1 MKQTLRNLLVSFAVL
16 LAAVASNVS
25 VAQNA
30 IIGTGFSTGW
40 NNPGNITYPFSA
52 GAGTSRIAT
61 FPGTNAG
68 PRYWRMIRGWT
79 GTGCFDGNNTEYGPV
94 GNTDLQITTFGNI
107 QPMGYTNRNGA
118 WFVNDNVNGHNFI
131 IKTRDACA
139 SNDWTI
145 FRVQGAVRNVA
156 TESLTPATVWPGQ
169 NMTFTAT
176 LNNTPSAGQGVYLRY
191 STDNFATSTVVEMTN
206 SSGNNFTT
214 TVTNAVAGATY
225 RYYYFTSG
233 AGLTITPAN
242 VDFYTIN
249 FNNNAGSSFSRT
261 VQSAYTTT
269 GSSTDWNNTAAWGA
283 GIVPPAGQPV
293 SLGHNITLT
302 ANQNVNNLT
311 ITAGTLTVNNGVTL
325 TVATGSTVAVNGGAL
340 TLAAGSGITLSG
352 TAALTIGGGTV
363 NINSTS
369 ITLGTGGL
377 NLNSGTLNA
386 NSATINVPA
395 GAAFNRSGGTFNVG
409 TSTVN
414 FQGAGTIG
422 GSTTT
427 TFNNLTINTGEVTLS
442 QTPTVNGILQI
453 NGGNFNSGGNVTYGS
468 SSTLRYNGV
477 TYGPFREWLAAADGA
492 AGTGRPQNVELAGG
506 ATVNLPTTTRS
517 LAGNLTIC
525 STCSLNFN
533 TSGDLMLRGNWTNN
547 HTGSNVNFGSGNGRA
562 VWFRGTAGTSVI
574 TKAGSSAQTFAY
586 LLLNNSNVVQ
596 LASDV
601 SITGTTGDALQFNAA
616 GTLDLNGR
624 ILTLSG
630 AGGNILSNANYTV
643 NGTTNS
649 AFVIS
654 GNKSRSGTGTLTF
667 GGSVAASVSSGATF
681 TNNASSGN
689 ITIGS
694 DVSFTLTGN
703 VSNNATILF
712 NGSLIRN
719 AGSWFGNSL
728 VYSSTSSLTYQ
739 TAVTVGNEWTATS
752 FGSATTGRP
761 QILMVNATI
770 TLTGTRGIVG
780 ALTLGT
786 SGALTSSS
794 AVNLNLGGDITDN
807 NTSTGN
813 LNNIGLQLYGT
824 SAKAITKAGGAE
836 LRPRSIINQ
845 GTGTLTINNNVRL
858 AGSTPREIGSVSGPI
873 VLNNS
878 TVTLDLESSI
888 VGNATNGFTGTS
900 AVININAAVTT
911 STGTTI
917 FGDGVTVNVNN
928 ATLTTHTG
936 GVQVNGTAAL
946 NVTGTGVLQL
956 FGAYVGNS
964 PIYSGTG
971 SLTYSAAITNANE
984 WTATSYGA
992 VGSGRPHNV
1001 TINAALTT
1009 SASERALAGY
1019 LIFGST
1025 GSISMGTNP
1034 VIRLGGDFTETRIS
1048 GTSVPA
1054 AVTLSFNNA
1063 TIATLTRGTGVI
1075 NIGSLEVLGAADV
1088 RTNFSS
1094 VAIANNLVLGSAAGF
1109 LVQSSLSF
1117 TGTGEIRA
1125 TAASS
1130 GLVTSSSGTI
1140 TFSGNTTVPSSN
1152 THPVII
1158 SGTRPVIVAN
1168 GGTLAIEDATNI
1180 TTTGT
1185 LTINPTGSLVVNVAG
1200 TTYPANMVV
1209 NGAVTL
1215 AHDGGAAPTA
1225 NWGTT
1230 GLLNITGVVNTAPS
1244 NLNQSIARFTWNTP
1258 AMADHIGLGANS
1270 PTNVSRIFRV
1280 NSTNGNILSLD
1291 VDRTYAGR
1299 LEVDNGRFAVS
1310 GPNYVGIDILFTVAS
1325 TRLSHTTGNGTQL
1338 LLGVAGSPGSYMT
1351 TDTLEVNLS
1360 AATLSSAV
1368 SDDNVISFSNSGTQ
1382 ILWFRRFV
1390 QTGTTPG
1397 FFGTSLPVMGNF
1409 NLLGQN
1415 TGASISLAKPNFLN
1429 LGGSGFVA
1437 LDTLKVE
1444 TELAGNF
1451 NLTLSGP
1458 LVFASGTFLSNVGSI
1473 VFNGGSSIIHSDLAG
1488 LNSNGT
1494 GIIRSVGS
1502 RGYPSDLVIT
1512 YNGSSPGQAGT
1523 ELAGQ
1528 SWGLVINN
1536 TAGVTLNGNYNL
1548 RNVTLNGPLNVGSNI
1563 LSISNNTNITLNPGG
1578 SIGLSPGSTLRL
1590 SDNSSRTLPNN
1601 LFTGTT
1607 LSSIVV
1613 NGGGT
1618 LTLNNQN
1625 LTVDGGVSLPNGKL
1639 IVPTGQTLTFGT
1651 SSTWPTE
1658 SNSNYIQGTT
1668 VMAPRSVGTGTL
1680 NFMGM
1685 ALASGPDNLGNVSVT
1700 RTSGA
1705 AGRITFNSRS
1715 GIDCSWNIEA
1725 DNQPVG
1731 GRNLTLSWPSVW
1743 DNGRNMN
1750 QVKFWRRIS
1759 PSDPWLSLGD
1769 FQNLSASNPRSIT
1782 FNTDHFSDWTTS
1794 DNNNPL
1800 PVTFRRVSASRVGKT
1815 SVVNVTF
1822 TTDEEKN
1829 VSHYTLQRSADNA
1842 EWQNVTSIP
1851 AQAGTSNRYSIQDVN
1866 STATQ
1871 AWYYR
1876 IQNTD
1881 LDGAQSLSPV
1891 VLVNSQEGKGGV
1903 TALYPNPM
1911 RHELNLSLYSTAAG
1925 KALIRLVSADG
1936 KEAYGTAYDV
1946 TTGTTTLNLTDAGL
1960 RSLPAGVYA
1969 VLVTLPDGSL
1979 HQQRITKQ

>member
-1 MKQTLRNLLVSFAVL
+1 MKQTLRNLLVSLAVL

-30 IIGTGFSTGW
+30 IIGSGFSTGW

-61 FPGTNAG
+61 FAGTNAG

-107 QPMGYTNRNGA
+107 QPMGYTNGNGA
-118 WFVNDNVNGHNFI
+118 WFVNDNANGHNFI

-249 FNNNAGSSFSRT
+249 LNNNAGGNFSRT

-302 ANQNVNNLT
+302 ANQSVNNLT

-325 TVATGSTVAVNGGAL
+325 TVATGSTLAVNGGAL

-352 TAALTIGGGTV
+352 TAALTIAGGTV

-386 NSATINVPA
+386 NAATLNVPA
-395 GAAFNRSGGTFNVG
+395 GASFNRSGGTFNVG

-468 SSTLRYNGV
+468 SSTLLYNGV
-477 TYGPFREWLAAADGA
+477 TYGPFREWLAEADGA

-506 ATVNLPTTTRS
+506 AIVNLPTTTRA

-533 TSGDLMLRGNWTNN
+533 SSGDLMLRGSWTNN
-547 HTGSNVNFGSGNGRA
+547 HTGNNVNYGSGNGRA
-562 VWFRGTAGTSVI
+562 VWFLGTSGTSVI

-586 LLLNNSNVVQ
+586 LLLNNTNTVQ
-596 LASDV
+596 LASNV
-601 SITGTTGDALQFNAA
+601 SIATTTGDVLQFNAA
-616 GTLDLNGR
+616 GTLDLNAR
-624 ILTLSG
+624 TLTLSG
-630 AGGNILSNANYTV
+630 AGGNILSNANYSV
-643 NGTTNS
+643 NGNTNS
-649 AFVIS
+649 AFVIAA
-654 GNKSRSGTGTLTF
+654 NKSRSGTGTLTF

-689 ITIGS
+689 LTIGS
-694 DVSFTLTGN
+694 TASLTFTGGVTNSSTITISGN
-703 VSNNATILF
+703 
-712 NGSLIRN
+712 LIRN
-719 AGSWFGNSL
+719 GGTW
-728 VYSSTSSLTYQ
+728 STTAPTY
-739 TAVTVGNEWTATS
+739 TATS
-752 FGSATTGRP
+752 TLIYETSVTIGTEWTQPNSGTVGLGRP
-761 QILMVNATI
+761 QNLVVNAT
-770 TLTGTRGIVG
+770 LTFAGTRSIVG
-780 ALTLGT
+780 NLTLGA
-786 SGALTSSS
+786 SGALT
-794 AVNLNLGGDITDN
+794 ATNGVTLGMTGDVTDN
-807 NTSTGN
+807 NTSTSN
-813 LNNIGLQLYGT
+813 LNNIGFEIT
-824 SAKAITKAGGAE
+824 ANSPRSMTKASGAE
-836 LRPRSIINQ
+836 FRPRSIINR
-845 GTGTLTINNNVRL
+845 GSSTLTINNNVRL
-858 AGSTPREIGSVSGPI
+858 AGSSPREFGCYPGPI
-873 VLNNS
+873 VLNNA
-878 TVTLDLESSI
+878 TVTLDQTAAI
-888 VGNATNGFTGTS
+888 VGHATNGFTGTNG
-900 AVININAAVTT
+900 VININAATTT
-911 STGTTI
+911 SLGNAI
-917 FGDGVTVNVNN
+917 FGNGVTVNIN
-928 ATLTTHTG
+928 AATYTTHAN

-946 NVTGTGVLQL
+946 NVNNAGELRL
-956 FGAYVGNS
+956 AGAYVGNS
-964 PIYSGTG
+964 PVYTDDAGLRYTGAVTIGPEWTATAYGTPTTGRPNRVFIASTVTTTATERACAFEFRVTSTG
-971 SLTYSAAITNANE
+971 SLTMGSNPTLRIGGYYTDDNTGNGIPTNTNLEFNNSTAVLITKASGPVQLRAITVN
-984 WTATSYGA
+984 GA
-992 VGSGRPHNV
+992 GDVNNS
-1001 TINAALTT
+1001 TT
-1009 SASERALAGY
+1009 
-1019 LIFGST
+1019 
-1025 GSISMGTNP
+1025 P
-1034 VIRLGGDFTETRIS
+1034 VQ
-1048 GTSVPA
+1048 
-1054 AVTLSFNNA
+1054 LS
-1063 TIATLTRGTGVI
+1063 
-1075 NIGSLEVLGAADV
+1075 SD
-1088 RTNFSS
+1088 
-1094 VAIANNLVLGSAAGF
+1094 LVLTNTGRFIAE
-1109 LVQSSLSF
+1109 SSLSF
-1117 TGTGEIRA
+1117 TGTGELRVTGASGGITSPNGA
-1125 TAASS
+1125 T
-1130 GLVTSSSGTI
+1130 V
-1140 TFSGNTTVPSSN
+1140 TFSGNTTIPSSN
-1152 THPVII
+1152 TNTMVFGGNANFII
-1158 SGTRPVIVAN
+1158 NNGATLTIAN
-1168 GGTLAIEDATNI
+1168 ATNFS
-1180 TTTGT
+1180 TTGT
-1185 LTINPTGSLVVNVAG
+1185 VTVNTTGSLVANVAG

-1209 NGAVTL
+1209 NGTVTL
-1215 AHDGGAAPTA
+1215 AHDGGVAPSA

-1310 GPNYVGIDILFTVAS
+1310 GPNKVGPANTLTVAS
-1325 TRLSHTTGNGTQL
+1325 TRLSHASGNGSQL
-1338 LLGVAGSPGSYMT
+1338 LLGVSSTTGSLT

-1360 AATLSSAV
+1360 AGTLSSLV
-1368 SDDNVISFSNSGTQ
+1368 DDQYVISLGNTGTQ
-1382 ILWFRRFV
+1382 TLSFRRFV

-1397 FFGTSLPVMGNF
+1397 FMGSYQPGTGNAT
-1409 NLLGQN
+1409 LAGHAS
-1415 TGASISLAKPNFLN
+1415 GATISLEKANFLN
-1429 LGGSGFVA
+1429 IGSSFNALGTLAVNSALEGSF
-1437 LDTLKVE
+1437 
-1444 TELAGNF
+1444 NF
-1451 NLTLSGP
+1451 TGSAP
-1458 LVFASGTFLSNVGSI
+1458 VTFASGTYMGNTGSTT
-1473 VFNGGSSIIHSDLAG
+1473 FNSGAHIIHSDLAG
-1488 LNSNGT
+1488 INTNNT
-1494 GIIRSVGS
+1494 GLIRSSGT
-1502 RGYPSDLVIT
+1502 RTYAADLVIT
-1512 YNGSSPGQAGT
+1512 YNGSSAGQAGT

-1536 TAGVTLNGNYNL
+1536 TAGITLNTDFSL
-1548 RNVTLNGPLNVGSNI
+1548 RSVTLNGPLNVGSNA
-1563 LSISNNTNITLNPGG
+1563 LSLSANTNITLNSGG
-1578 SIGLSPGSTLRL
+1578 TIGLASGSTMALT
-1590 SDNSSRTLPNN
+1590 DNSSRTLPNN

-1607 LSSIVV
+1607 LSSILV

-1625 LTVDGGVSLPNGKL
+1625 LTVNGGVSLPNGKL

-1668 VMAPRSVGTGTL
+1668 IMAPRSVGSGTL

-1903 TALYPNPM
+1903 IALYPNPM

>member
-249 FNNNAGSSFSRT
+249 LNNNAGGNFSRT

-269 GSSTDWNNTAAWGA
+269 GSSTDWNNTAAWVA

-302 ANQNVNNLT
+302 ANQSVNNLT

-325 TVATGSTVAVNGGAL
+325 NVASGSTLAVNGGAL

-352 TAALTIGGGTV
+352 TAALTIAGGTV

-386 NSATINVPA
+386 NAATLNVPA
-395 GAAFNRSGGTFNVG
+395 GASFNRSGGTFNVG

-477 TYGPFREWLAAADGA
+477 TLGPLREWLAQSDGT
-492 AGTGRPQNVELAGG
+492 AGTSRPQNVELAGG
-506 ATVNLPTTTRS
+506 ATLNLPTTTRS

-601 SITGTTGDALQFNAA
+601 SITGPIGDVLQFNVA

-624 ILTLSG
+624 TLTLSG
-630 AGGNILSNANYTV
+630 TGGNLAVNASSTIS
-643 NGTTNS
+643 GSTGS
-649 AFVIS
+649 AFVMA
-654 GNKSRSGTGTLTF
+654 GNKAKVGSSSLTI
-667 GGSVAASVSSGATF
+667 GGNVAARINSGVTYAHNFGQVTLGSTASLTLQGNVTSGATF
-681 TNNASSGN
+681 TCNGN
-689 ITIGS
+689 LIMDGGNW
-694 DVSFTLTGN
+694 TGT
-703 VSNNATILF
+703 SPTYSAT
-712 NGSLIRN
+712 
-719 AGSWFGNSL
+719 
-728 VYSSTSSLTYQ
+728 STLTYQ
-739 TAVTVGNEWTATS
+739 QDRTIGAEWSQPS
-752 FGSATTGRP
+752 FGTANIGRP
-761 QILMVNATI
+761 QNLVANATVTFSASRSI
-770 TLTGTRGIVG
+770 AG
-780 ALTLGT
+780 ALTLGA
-786 SGALTSSS
+786 SGALTASSS
-794 AVNLNLGGDITDN
+794 VTLGMAGNVVDN

-813 LNNIGLQLYGT
+813 LNNIGLEING
-824 SAKAITKAGGAE
+824 SASYQMTKAGGAE
-836 LRPRSIINQ
+836 FRPRSIINK
-845 GTGTLTINNNVRL
+845 GSSDLTINNDVRL
-858 AGSTPREIGSVSGPI
+858 AGSTPREIGTTSGAV
-873 VLNNS
+873 VLNSS
-878 TVTLDLESSI
+878 TVTLDLEASI

-900 AVININAAVTT
+900 AVININAATAT
-911 STGTTI
+911 ASGTAI
-917 FGDGVTVNVNN
+917 FGDGVTVNINN
-928 ATLTTHTG
+928 ATFATNNG

-964 PIYSGTG
+964 PTYSGTG
-971 SLTYSAAITNANE
+971 SLTYAATITNGNE
-984 WTATSYGA
+984 WNATAYGA
-992 VGSGRPHNV
+992 AGVGRPHNV
-1001 TINAALTT
+1001 IINASVSS
-1009 SASERALAGY
+1009 SASERALAGS
-1019 LIFGST
+1019 LTFGTS
-1025 GSISMGTNP
+1025 GSITMGLGP
-1034 VIRLGGDFTETRIS
+1034 IIRLGGNFSEDRTS
-1048 GTSVPA
+1048 GSSVPA
-1054 AVTLSFNNA
+1054 SVTLSFNNSSA
-1063 TIATLTRGTGVI
+1063 ASLNRSTDKISIGNLEILGTGNVTCAAATLSI
-1075 NIGSLEVLGAADV
+1075 
-1088 RTNFSS
+1088 
-1094 VAIANNLVLGSAAGF
+1094 AINLVLGSSAG
-1109 LVQSSLSF
+1109 LIVQNGLEF
-1117 TGTGEIRA
+1117 TGIGQIRA

-1130 GLVTSSSGTI
+1130 GILLSGGGSLDFFGLTNI
-1140 TFSGNTTVPSSN
+1140 PATN

-1158 SGTRPVIVAN
+1158 AGDRPVTIKNSASL
-1168 GGTLAIEDATNI
+1168 TILDAVTF

-1185 LTINPTGSLVVNVAG
+1185 LTIDNSGTLVVGVAG
-1200 TTYPANMVV
+1200 ITYPDNMVV
-1209 NGAVTL
+1209 NGTVTL
-1215 AHDGGAAPTA
+1215 AHDGGAAPSA

-1230 GLLNITGVVNTAPS
+1230 GLLNITGVVNTAPT

-1310 GPNYVGIDILFTVAS
+1310 GPNKVGPANALTVAS
-1325 TRLSHTTGNGTQL
+1325 TRLSHASGNGTQL
-1338 LLGVAGSPGSYMT
+1338 LLGVSSTTGSLT

-1360 AATLSSAV
+1360 AGTLSSLV
-1368 SDDNVISFSNSGTQ
+1368 DDQYVISFGNTGTQ
-1382 ILWFRRFV
+1382 TLTFRRFV

-1397 FFGTSLPVMGNF
+1397 FMGSYQPGSGNAT
-1409 NLLGQN
+1409 LVGHAS
-1415 TGASISLAKPNFLN
+1415 GATISLEKASFLN
-1429 LGGSGFVA
+1429 IGSSFNAQGTLAVNSA
-1437 LDTLKVE
+1437 LEGTF
-1444 TELAGNF
+1444 NF
-1451 NLTLSGP
+1451 TGSTP
-1458 LVFASGTFLSNVGSI
+1458 VTFASGTYMGNTGSAT
-1473 VFNGGSSIIHSDLAG
+1473 FNSGANIIHSDLAG
-1488 LNSNGT
+1488 INTDNT
-1494 GIIRSVGS
+1494 GIIRSTGT
-1502 RGYPSDLVIT
+1502 RTYPSDLVVT

-1523 ELAGQ
+1523 ALAGR

-1536 TAGVTLNGNYNL
+1536 TAGVSLNADYDL
-1548 RNVTLNGPLNVGSNI
+1548 SSVTLNGPLNIGSN
-1563 LSISNNTNITLNPGG
+1563 TLNMSTNTSITQNVGG
-1578 SIGLSPGSTLRL
+1578 SIGLASGSSLALT
-1590 SDNSSRTLPNN
+1590 DNSSLTLPDG

-1607 LSSIVV
+1607 LGTIAVS
-1613 NGGGT
+1613 GGGT

-1625 LTVDGGVSLPNGKL
+1625 LTVDGSVSLPNGKL

-1651 SSTWPTE
+1651 GSTWPTE

-1668 VMAPRSVGTGTL
+1668 IMAPRSVGTGTL

-1842 EWQNVTSIP
+1842 EWQNITTIP
-1851 AQAGTSNRYSIQDVN
+1851 AQSGTSNRYAMQDAN